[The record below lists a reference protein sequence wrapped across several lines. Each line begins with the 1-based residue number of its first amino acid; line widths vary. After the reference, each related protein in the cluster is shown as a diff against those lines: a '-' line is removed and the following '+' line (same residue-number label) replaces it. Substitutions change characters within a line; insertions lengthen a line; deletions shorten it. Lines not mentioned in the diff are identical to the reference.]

1 MESTPIERNTIT
13 KTLDILIDFAC
24 IPPLSKAI
32 VVGAQTETKIRTDQ
46 KIRTGQCA
54 LELIQIQFDYNISI

>member
-46 KIRTGQCA
+46 KIRTGQ
-54 LELIQIQFDYNISI
+54 